1 MKYITITA
9 RNYDDAVKKARSQYG
24 ESIRIHSRRDVN
36 ARGGF
41 LWLAK
46 HTHVELTCYLP
57 ENPAG
62 FGQRELERPG
72 ARTPVPKPE
81 VVEEPLAAEEPE
93 ITISPTQEL
102 PLNTV
107 APSLVPN
114 VEKVEEVPE
123 VPIPEPSV
131 EHITAPYLERVHSIL
146 RLNDFSDVFEQVLM
160 GLMSAELA
168 TLLPEIPS
176 DQEFELMLVD
186 KIVSLVEIDHKSQLY
201 PPRIFVLLGPT
212 GIGKTTTIAKIAALY
227 GLQQVEEYRRKVRII
242 TIDSFRTGAFEQI
255 SAFGAALGI
264 PVAKASTEN
273 EFFHL
278 LQESDNTDLILVDTI
293 GKSPRDTEL
302 AVRMKT
308 LLSVPKRE
316 ETCFYLALSGS
327 MKAQDMRNTV
337 DQYAS
342 YGIHSLIVT
351 KTDETESVGTI
362 LSLCHE
368 QHLPLLFLTDGQ
380 KVPKDI
386 HKASA
391 SSLLTMLKG
400 FSLDFS
406 NLWPSQIDIAQEVHS

>member
-24 ESIRIHSRRDVN
+24 EDLRIHSRRDVN

-57 ENPAG
+57 ESSAG
-62 FGQRELERPG
+62 YGQRDADKPLP
-72 ARTPVPKPE
+72 PVH
-81 VVEEPLAAEEPE
+81 EPTMEA
-93 ITISPTQEL
+93 
-102 PLNTV
+102 V
-107 APSLVPN
+107 APSI
-114 VEKVEEVPE
+114 VEAVQKVDQVPE
-123 VPIPEPSV
+123 TVKQEPPLGQL
-131 EHITAPYLERVHSIL
+131 IAPYLERVQAIL
-146 RLNDFSDVFEQVLM
+146 RLNDFSDRFEQALVGM
-160 GLMSAELA
+160 MSTELLA
-168 TLLPEIPS
+168 LLPGFPS

-201 PPRIFVLLGPT
+201 PPRVFVLLGPT

-227 GLQQVEEYRRKVRII
+227 GLQQVEEYRRKVRIL
-242 TIDSFRTGAFEQI
+242 TIDSFRIGAFEQI
-255 SAFGAALGI
+255 SALGAALGI
-264 PVAKASTEN
+264 PVAKVTTEN

-278 LQESDNTDLILVDTI
+278 LQESEGTDLILVDTI

-302 AVRMKT
+302 ALRMKT

-316 ETCFYLALSGS
+316 ETCFYLALSGG
-327 MKAQDMRNTV
+327 MKAQDMRNTL

-342 YGIHSLIVT
+342 YGIRSLIVT

-368 QHLPLLFLTDGQ
+368 QHLSLLFLTDGQ

-400 FSLDFS
+400 FSLDFT
-406 NLWPSQIDIAQEVHS
+406 NLWPSQIDRSEEITL

>member
-1 MKYITITA
+1 M
-9 RNYDDAVKKARSQYG
+9 
-24 ESIRIHSRRDVN
+24 N

-57 ENPAG
+57 EDSTRY
-62 FGQRELERPG
+62 GQRDVERSLPRAPQPKLEI
-72 ARTPVPKPE
+72 
-81 VVEEPLAAEEPE
+81 VEEPPIADEPE
-93 ITISPTQEL
+93 ASFADVRQPAVE
-102 PLNTV
+102 TV
-107 APSLVPN
+107 APAVDLA
-114 VEKVEEVPE
+114 VEKTESPT
-123 VPIPEPSV
+123 PPTQPEPLPEQLVAS
-131 EHITAPYLERVHSIL
+131 YLERVHSIL
-146 RLNDFSDVFEQVLM
+146 HLNDFSEQFEQALIGM
-160 GLMSAELA
+160 MTTELLA
-168 TLLPEIPS
+168 LLPALPS

-255 SAFGAALGI
+255 SAFGVALGI
-264 PVAKASTEN
+264 PVAKAATEN

-278 LQESDNTDLILVDTI
+278 LQESDDTDLILVDTI
-293 GKSPRDTEL
+293 GKSPRDAEL

-308 LLSVPKRE
+308 LLSVPKKE
-316 ETCFYLALSGS
+316 ETCFYLAISGS
-327 MKAQDMRNTV
+327 MKAQDMRNIL

-342 YGIHSLIVT
+342 YGIRSLVVT

-406 NLWPSQIDIAQEVHS
+406 NLWPTQIDIAE